1 MQPWGGAGNLLGG
14 MEYAVS
20 IEARTMAADSA
31 KWSIRMWQ
39 EAGASSMYVGIPGGL
54 VGGPCVYQDQF
65 RGFKSHGVHAR
76 GFFLEKKMYD

>member
-1 MQPWGGAGNLLGG
+1 
-14 MEYAVS
+14 
-20 IEARTMAADSA
+20 
-31 KWSIRMWQ
+31 
-39 EAGASSMYVGIPGGL
+39 MYVGIPGGL